1 MTLLII
7 FLIPSILFGA
17 FTAAIYIAL
26 KRANKKIKYS
36 LPAAITLLFPALY
49 IPLIWIVSKAILDD
63 QFSILRLVGYLM
75 MMVTYFIPASFSAL
89 IPMPLIERLRKSA
102 AMVFLASTLGLFLT
116 LLVGFAEIMGAG
128 RYGYEA
134 TKMSILGDIY
144 FSCFKILAVSAFVYL
159 VAMAILG

>member
-1 MTLLII
+1 L
-7 FLIPSILFGA
+7 
-17 FTAAIYIAL
+17 L

-36 LPAAITLLFPALY
+36 LPIVITLLFPALY

-128 RYGYEA
+128 RYGYEV